1 LQEPQRK
8 GFSELLHQ
16 GRLYITLVL
25 GGLIG
30 IFALQN
36 IGRVELTFVF
46 WTFESRLIVVIVL
59 SLIVGLIIGWFSGYS
74 ARRSA
79 RHDGQP

>member
-1 LQEPQRK
+1 MPEPQRK
-8 GFSELLHQ
+8 GFAELLHQ
-16 GRLYITLVL
+16 ARLYITLVL

-36 IGRVELTFVF
+36 IGRVELTFIF

-74 ARRSA
+74 ARRMA